1 MKEISDITGWMTSGQ
16 FIVILKYDVTA
27 VYKIKNE
34 DKREVFFSKVWK
46 IDMNKFKPIRGLMLG
61 ILLLEVNRPYV
72 AGLTL

>member
-1 MKEISDITGWMTSGQ
+1 MKVISDINGWMTSGR
-16 FIVILKYDVTA
+16 FIIILKYDITA

-34 DKREVFFSKVWK
+34 DKREDFSKVWK
-46 IDMNKFKPIRGLMLG
+46 IDMNKFKPVWGLMLG

>member
-1 MKEISDITGWMTSGQ
+1 MDDVRTV
-16 FIVILKYDVTA
+16 IVILKYDVTA

-34 DKREVFFSKVWK
+34 DKREDFFYVWK
-46 IDMNKFKPIRGLMLG
+46 INMNKFKPIWGLMLG